1 MKKSRHKRPSKFK
14 GRTICK
20 YCPFCVKCMNCI
32 LNNKCYM
39 FIMTMVTLYA
49 LFMDDIRVL
58 ALPVSSDSILW
69 GVTSAVFGLFILELL
84 MSSLAID
91 GYLC

>member
-1 MKKSRHKRPSKFK
+1 
-14 GRTICK
+14 
-20 YCPFCVKCMNCI
+20 
-32 LNNKCYM
+32 M